1 MYEVKNI
8 KCIFMIQIIG
18 LRLESTKSY
27 NKKMLFFYLKLERL
41 SMFRISAKITRSKQK
56 RAAEIAFFMKA

>member
-18 LRLESTKSY
+18 LRLELTKSH
-27 NKKMLFFYLKLERL
+27 NKKMRF
-41 SMFRISAKITRSKQK
+41 
-56 RAAEIAFFMKA
+56 